1 MALLSVLVFLI
12 LIFIST
18 KSGGLKFM
26 WKRFWRAVASMF
38 GFAVDAMENPELI
51 LQQSIRDM
59 KDRVPQLTNAVAQV
73 MGTERLLSKQ
83 KERVA
88 GEISALD
95 GKIKAAV
102 KQGRDDIA
110 TAYIGQLQSKQT
122 ELADTDAQL
131 AQATMASKQAV
142 RARDQYILNMKQRTT
157 EAMALISASKQAKI
171 QEQLAQT
178 MESFDVGTVG
188 TDFSEMRDKID
199 RRLAESEAKLQ
210 LGTSSVEHQMA
221 EIDFEADKMA
231 AQEKLLEYKQQAGL
245 LSAAPAE
252 AEIEDDTDAIEAE
265 VVEETIEE
273 TASRSM
279 M

>member
-1 MALLSVLVFLI
+1 
-12 LIFIST
+12 
-18 KSGGLKFM
+18 M
-26 WKRFWRAVASMF
+26 WKRFWRAVASML

-59 KDRVPQLTNAVAQV
+59 KDRVPQLTNSVAQV

-88 GEISALD
+88 GEIAALD

-110 TAYIGQLQSKQT
+110 TAYIGQLQSKQA

-131 AQATMASKQAV
+131 TQAALASKQAV
-142 RARDQYILNMKQRTT
+142 RARDQYLLNMKVRTT

-188 TDFSEMRDKID
+188 TDFTEMRDKID

-210 LGTSSVEHQMA
+210 LGTSNVDNQMA

-245 LSAAPAE
+245 LSAAPTE
-252 AEIEDDTDAIEAE
+252 VEIEDDSDAIEAE